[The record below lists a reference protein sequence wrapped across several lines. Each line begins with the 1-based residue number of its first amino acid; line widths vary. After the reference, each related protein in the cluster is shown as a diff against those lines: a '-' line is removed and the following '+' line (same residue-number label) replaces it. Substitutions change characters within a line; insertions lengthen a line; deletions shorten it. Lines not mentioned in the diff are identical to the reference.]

1 MSEPDVPPRRLERIR
16 QLREA
21 DMAIIRIA
29 ARRPW
34 PPPGRGDPAFDTA
47 SHYGA
52 GQRVLS
58 LAGL

>member
-1 MSEPDVPPRRLERIR
+1 MSEPDVPPRRFE
-16 QLREA
+16 QS
-21 DMAIIRIA
+21 
-29 ARRPW
+29 
-34 PPPGRGDPAFDTA
+34 A